1 MLPPSCHRLEYG
13 ASSKCLLQNLQL
25 YKFGKESLEAKDN
38 GSLLAYFS
46 KFNLSYA
53 VWGFQAVRTAVA
65 AIQNIIKTVE
75 NSTVK
80 MFAGGLSFISL
91 EKWNNIN

>member
-1 MLPPSCHRLEYG
+1 MKILIGFDLTSTCNKDLRKKKVDESSGWYMLPPSCHRLEYG

-46 KFNLSYA
+46 KFNLRY
-53 VWGFQAVRTAVA
+53 
-65 AIQNIIKTVE
+65 TVLRFFRLFE
-75 NSTVK
+75 
-80 MFAGGLSFISL
+80 LL
-91 EKWNNIN
+91 